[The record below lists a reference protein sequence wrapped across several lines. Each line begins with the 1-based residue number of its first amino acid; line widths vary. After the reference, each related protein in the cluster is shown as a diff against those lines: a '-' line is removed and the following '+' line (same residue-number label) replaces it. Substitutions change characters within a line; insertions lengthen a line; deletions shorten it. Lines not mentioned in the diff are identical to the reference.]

1 VAADDRSGPVSGLS
15 SSPTSSA
22 RAEGQFSAS
31 FEIAGWHLELAA
43 YRGSAKL
50 VLSRETER
58 HTHMVEPSALAVWA
72 VAITKLLSLR
82 PAETARGRAI
92 IRAPFIVDR
101 EGQPSIAFE
110 AMVSEGG
117 VGYRLL
123 IRRADERLTS
133 LATTEEVVRGLAQA
147 AAGFA
152 RVGQPGR

>member
-1 VAADDRSGPVSGLS
+1 M
-15 SSPTSSA
+15 
-22 RAEGQFSAS
+22 
-31 FEIAGWHLELAA
+31 
-43 YRGSAKL
+43 
-50 VLSRETER
+50 LSRETER
-58 HTHMVEPSALAVWA
+58 RTHMVEPSALAVWTI
-72 VAITKLLSLR
+72 AITKLLSLR
-82 PAETARGRAI
+82 PAETARGRAT

-123 IRRADERLTS
+123 IRGADERLTS